1 MRSRFNTVYVTK
13 ESKLTGD
20 EFFVGVSVGV
30 SVGVLVIRANLYQ
43 PLSISIRRNLT
54 NRKFVRV
61 APCPFV
67 SEERSEEQSECN
79 EGSVVRGSVK
89 SCRNEGS
96 VVRVGRKI

>member
-20 EFFVGVSVGV
+20 EFFVGV

>member
-1 MRSRFNTVYVTK
+1 M
-13 ESKLTGD
+13 TGD

-54 NRKFVRV
+54 NRKFV
-61 APCPFV
+61 PFV
-67 SEERSEEQSECN
+67 SECN

>member
-30 SVGVLVIRANLYQ
+30 SVGVLVIR
-43 PLSISIRRNLT
+43 
-54 NRKFVRV
+54 
-61 APCPFV
+61 
-67 SEERSEEQSECN
+67 
-79 EGSVVRGSVK
+79 GSVK

>member
-30 SVGVLVIRANLYQ
+30 LVI
-43 PLSISIRRNLT
+43 
-54 NRKFVRV
+54 
-61 APCPFV
+61 
-67 SEERSEEQSECN
+67 
-79 EGSVVRGSVK
+79 RGSVK

>member
-1 MRSRFNTVYVTK
+1 M
-13 ESKLTGD
+13 TGD
-20 EFFVGVSVGV
+20 EFFVGV

-54 NRKFVRV
+54 NRKFVRI

-67 SEERSEEQSECN
+67 SECN